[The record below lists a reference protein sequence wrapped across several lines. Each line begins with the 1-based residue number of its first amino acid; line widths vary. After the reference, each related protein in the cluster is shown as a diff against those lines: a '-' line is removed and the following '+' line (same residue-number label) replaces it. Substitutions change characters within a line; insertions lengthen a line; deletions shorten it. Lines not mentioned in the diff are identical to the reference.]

1 MGQTLF
7 PVFPN
12 MWNINSS
19 DTFPVPITN
28 CVCLDF
34 SMSASLKHFQ
44 LPSHGFFVSLVGK
57 KVIKLWPL
65 AGGWSE
71 GQSVTGQD
79 KTESSLAK
87 GGSDWIPGKKKKKKL
102 LHRKLSSS
110 GTGCPGKCSDNVWWC
125 PLRTRFS
132 GEHPAAAGL
141 PAGLCNLPGL
151 FQPWW
156 FLVVLF
162 PLFLPHAICVG
173 SGMGSRGSWLL
184 LGAVPWGRAV
194 TDHCWSLKIP

>member
-1 MGQTLF
+1 MGQTLC

-57 KVIKLWPL
+57 NVIKLWPL

-87 GGSDWIPGKKKKKKL
+87 GGSDWIPGKKKKNFFTESCQAL
-102 LHRKLSSS
+102 EQAAQGSAQ
-110 GTGCPGKCSDNVWWC
+110 TMSDD
-125 PLRTRFS
+125 
-132 GEHPAAAGL
+132 A
-141 PAGLCNLPGL
+141 
-151 FQPWW
+151 PWGQG
-156 FLVVLF
+156 LVVNIL
-162 PLFLPHAICVG
+162 
-173 SGMGSRGSWLL
+173 LL
-184 LGAVPWGRAV
+184 LGCQLDSVIFQV
-194 TDHCWSLKIP
+194 FSSLDGFWLSCFPFSSLMPSV